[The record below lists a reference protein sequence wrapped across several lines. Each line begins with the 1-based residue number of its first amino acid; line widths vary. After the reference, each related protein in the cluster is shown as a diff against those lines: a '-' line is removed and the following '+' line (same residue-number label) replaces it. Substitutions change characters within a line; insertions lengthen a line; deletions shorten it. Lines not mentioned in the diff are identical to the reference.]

1 VVAAAL
7 VVALLCIGG
16 GATLWLRQAK
26 WLPAA
31 RREHI
36 RTVGAFGGLI
46 LLALFLSMLGAWLGG
61 LLTLVLVVL
70 LLVASLDSFVT
81 SP

>member
-1 VVAAAL
+1 
-7 VVALLCIGG
+7 
-16 GATLWLRQAK
+16 
-26 WLPAA
+26 
-31 RREHI
+31 
-36 RTVGAFGGLI
+36 
-46 LLALFLSMLGAWLGG
+46 MLGAWLGG